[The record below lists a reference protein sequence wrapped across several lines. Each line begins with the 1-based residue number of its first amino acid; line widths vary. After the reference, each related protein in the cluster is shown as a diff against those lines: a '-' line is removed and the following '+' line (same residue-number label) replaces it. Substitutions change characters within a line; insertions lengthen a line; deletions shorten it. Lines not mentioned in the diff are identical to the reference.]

1 MAGSI
6 RQKADRGPDAW
17 ELRVFLG
24 RDDSGKVRHRSVT
37 FRGTRRGAER
47 ELARLVAEQDREPI
61 RVPEEDDRNWG
72 PKTTV
77 NDAIAGWRAN
87 GWDDLSPSTTRR
99 YLSMWECHIRHSIGD
114 RKISQ
119 LGPYDVERYF
129 RDLKD
134 AGLAEASVRQIRA
147 MLHRACRLARKWSSG
162 TLPNPIAETEL
173 PEWAL
178 HESAPEVR
186 SPSAGEIRS
195 ILAAARRVDIRLA
208 AFIRLVAAT
217 GVRRGEACA
226 LRWSDIDWE
235 QAVLTVDKT
244 LVATVGGTSHRQ
256 PKTRASVRRVALDS
270 GTLDELRQLHQRQ
283 QFLFESCGVELTTA
297 DFVFAAEPGA
307 AGPPHPDSM
316 SHAFARVRK
325 AAKAAEDI
333 HLHSLRHFQSTEL
346 DQVISEAQKQARLGW
361 ATVHMARH
369 YTGAVAAEDRRAAEH
384 IGRLLQDEAAPVS
397 EEADRSTARSA
408 SAAAGRPRSG
418 VPRPGGGPEA
428 DRSA

>member
-147 MLHRACRLARKWSSG
+147 S
-162 TLPNPIAETEL
+162 
-173 PEWAL
+173 
-178 HESAPEVR
+178 V
-186 SPSAGEIRS
+186 SPPTWWG
-195 ILAAARRVDIRLA
+195 
-208 AFIRLVAAT
+208 
-217 GVRRGEACA
+217 
-226 LRWSDIDWE
+226 LRW
-235 QAVLTVDKT
+235 
-244 LVATVGGTSHRQ
+244 
-256 PKTRASVRRVALDS
+256 
-270 GTLDELRQLHQRQ
+270 
-283 QFLFESCGVELTTA
+283 
-297 DFVFAAEPGA
+297 
-307 AGPPHPDSM
+307 
-316 SHAFARVRK
+316 
-325 AAKAAEDI
+325 
-333 HLHSLRHFQSTEL
+333 
-346 DQVISEAQKQARLGW
+346 
-361 ATVHMARH
+361 
-369 YTGAVAAEDRRAAEH
+369 
-384 IGRLLQDEAAPVS
+384 
-397 EEADRSTARSA
+397 
-408 SAAAGRPRSG
+408 
-418 VPRPGGGPEA
+418 
-428 DRSA
+428 